1 MSNLSINLKK
11 FTWDYPNKTFS
22 EEEFLHSPEFIS
34 RILKYGDIKN
44 WVWVINKL
52 GRKGMINFIKYYG
65 YKLDDRTSNWWRT
78 YYGFRDTLSRTERGI
93 GKIKK
98 IGPF

>member
-44 WVWVINKL
+44 WVWVIKGNKGARHL
-52 GRKGMINFIKYYG
+52 LVVCRGRPCVCFFYIRKDNYI
-65 YKLDDRTSNWWRT
+65 L
-78 YYGFRDTLSRTERGI
+78 
-93 GKIKK
+93 
-98 IGPF
+98 